1 MGAELASIRI
11 IDRTRAPTLQIA
23 AIFTNL
29 VANSIDE
36 SDSRQKHL
44 TARRADDARARAART
59 EAHARRRP
67 RRERA

>member
-11 IDRTRAPTLQIA
+11 IDRARAPTLQIA

-36 SDSRQKHL
+36 SDSRRKHL
-44 TARRADDARARAART
+44 AAPRARVTFSPGEPAMVVHT
-59 EAHARRRP
+59 GWCC
-67 RRERA
+67 